1 MIAGMW
7 GLDMMAIV
15 VASFLLAG
23 LVKGLVGLGLPT
35 IALALLATQL
45 DLKEAIP
52 LVLVPSLA
60 TNVWQAFSGGA
71 LKALGRRLWPLL
83 LPACLT
89 IWFGAGLLAQWDA
102 GLLSGLFG
110 LLLATYALISVTG
123 LQAPEPGAK
132 ERWLSPMVGVVNGL
146 ITGLTGSFI
155 FPSVLYLQ
163 ALALPRD
170 QLVQAMGLTFLVS
183 TLAMA
188 VALSGHAL
196 LPAEAGLLSLLAL
209 LPALAGMAVGQSLR
223 RKLPEAR
230 FRKLFFIALILLG
243 GYLAWAAFLA
253 PVA

>member
-1 MIAGMW
+1 MAAMW
-7 GLDMMAIV
+7 GLDLMAIV

-35 IALALLATQL
+35 IALALLATQI

-71 LKALGRRLWPLL
+71 LKALAKRLWPIL

-89 IWFGAGLLAQWDA
+89 IWVGAGLLANLDA
-102 GLLSGLFG
+102 KLLSGLFG
-110 LLLATYALISVTG
+110 GLLCAYALVSVTG
-123 LQAPEPGAK
+123 LQAPKPGKKEP
-132 ERWLSPMVGVVNGL
+132 WLSPLVGIVNGL

-163 ALALPRD
+163 ALGLSRD
-170 QLVQAMGLTFLVS
+170 HLVQAMGITFLVS

-188 VALSGHAL
+188 VALSGHSL
-196 LPAEAGLLSLLAL
+196 LPAEAGLLSGIAL
-209 LPALAGMAVGQSLR
+209 LPALAGMALGQVLR
-223 RKLPEAR
+223 RRLPEAR
-230 FRKLFFIALILLG
+230 FRKVFFVALICLG
-243 GYLAWAAFLA
+243 AYLAWAAFLA
-253 PVA
+253 PVM

>member
-1 MIAGMW
+1 MIRVMW
-7 GLDMMAIV
+7 GLDLMAIV

-60 TNVWQAFSGGA
+60 TNAWQAFSGGA
-71 LKALGRRLWPLL
+71 LKTLGKRLWPLL
-83 LPACLT
+83 VPACLT
-89 IWFGAGLLAQWDA
+89 IWVGASLLAQWDA
-102 GLLSGLFG
+102 KMLSGLFG
-110 LLLATYALISVTG
+110 LLLTAYALVSITG
-123 LQAPEPGAK
+123 LQAPAPGAK
-132 ERWLSPMVGVVNGL
+132 ERWFSPLVGVVNGL

-170 QLVQAMGLTFLVS
+170 HLVQAMGLTFLVS

-188 VALSGHAL
+188 VALTGHAL
-196 LPAEAGLLSLLAL
+196 LPAETGLLSLLAL
-209 LPALAGMAVGQSLR
+209 LPALAGMAIGQGLR
-223 RKLPEAR
+223 KKMPEAR
-230 FRKLFFIALILLG
+230 FRKVFFFALMLLG
-243 GYLAWAAFLA
+243 AYLAWAAFLA
-253 PVA
+253 PVI